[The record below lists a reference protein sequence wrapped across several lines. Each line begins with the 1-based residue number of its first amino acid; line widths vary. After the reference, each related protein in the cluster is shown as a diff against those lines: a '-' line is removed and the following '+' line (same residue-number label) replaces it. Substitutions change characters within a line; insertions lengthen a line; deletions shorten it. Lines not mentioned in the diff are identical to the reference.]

1 MDKIH
6 DSWLQPHRKYIQSTT
21 GLAEKTVRPF
31 LSSKAVMSSKPVN
44 KTSYFFSIMVVF
56 SDNLSAKPVVFAKTV
71 FAIPVVISWEKFQAS
86 FFCIPA
92 DIATYWV
99 PNRWFL
105 KSSLVV
111 DWFSLL
117 QLFWHRPPPR
127 PLPPHWTWIAGSAD
141 PYHNPSCPQRYHYF
155 VVLCWLK
162 EDDKRLT
169 IENQ

>member
-71 FAIPVVISWEKFQAS
+71 FAKPVV
-86 FFCIPA
+86 
-92 DIATYWV
+92 
-99 PNRWFL
+99 L
-105 KSSLVV
+105 
-111 DWFSLL
+111 
-117 QLFWHRPPPR
+117 
-127 PLPPHWTWIAGSAD
+127 
-141 PYHNPSCPQRYHYF
+141 
-155 VVLCWLK
+155 
-162 EDDKRLT
+162 
-169 IENQ
+169 